1 VNLAERASNGSA
13 LLDAARDAFIVGMRY
28 ALFVGVG
35 LLLVGAL
42 FVWLHGASGVQQQS
56 EDELDDLEELRRVA

>member
-1 VNLAERASNGSA
+1 
-13 LLDAARDAFIVGMRY
+13 MRY

-42 FVWLHGASGVQQQS
+42 FVWIRGASRVEQTA
-56 EDELDDLEELRRVA
+56 EDDLDDYDEVLPQVA